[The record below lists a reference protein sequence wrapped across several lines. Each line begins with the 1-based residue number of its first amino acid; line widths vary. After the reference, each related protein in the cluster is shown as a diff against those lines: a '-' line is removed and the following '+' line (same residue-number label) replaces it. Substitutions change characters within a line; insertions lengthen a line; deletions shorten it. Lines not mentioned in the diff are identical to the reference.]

1 MSHVLPVPI
10 LHSADWRSP
19 PEGMQGTRQEG
30 RGDVNREFGAAERE
44 RWAFLV
50 IFPFCYQFRTLRKSQ
65 MSAKRG
71 MTTKQPRAS
80 DR

>member
-44 RWAFLV
+44 RWAFLSALLS
-50 IFPFCYQFRTLRKSQ
+50 ISYTLQSQ
-65 MSAKRG
+65 ISAKRG
-71 MTTKQPRAS
+71 MATKQPRAR